1 MCNIDNQQLNRRRD
15 NALHDESN
23 VNMIADTKTEEKKK
37 GEKWNRKPSV
47 VEDKEFSSKVSKYF
61 IVYFD
66 EVSKPTKKIHSFIP
80 LITLVRSVMISI
92 SVFVFISI
100 PFLQVSLVLSIEI
113 SYMMIVLIYNN
124 KNEIG
129 AKILDMTSSVINSI
143 YVALKFVTLF
153 GIDDHTR
160 QEIIGMCMV
169 VLLVANL
176 GAYISYVVYSLGIM
190 FIDIVKSMC
199 GEKDEKKERDDSS
212 VWCRKYMYEFT
223 RPVSLAPAE
232 PEELLIPQPI
242 PTPIVLD
249 PPVVNKGIIPKKNP
263 VRGGMRRN
271 PRPNRV
277 MNQPVLKSRV
287 RDSPE
292 EANKK

>member
-223 RPVSLAPAE
+223 RPVPLAPPE

-249 PPVVNKGIIPKKNP
+249 PPVVNKGIILKKNP

-277 MNQPVLKSRV
+277 MNQPVLKP
-287 RDSPE
+287 RDRHSPE